1 MSEKVTPKITPKQR
15 KAIES
20 LMTNANVLDAAKAA
34 GVSRQTIYRWMN
46 TDLAFQQALCK
57 AETEALTGLSR
68 SLVTLGVKATQTL
81 EQTLSD
87 QGSSAG
93 ARVRAADII
102 LGRLLQLRELVSL
115 EERISRLEQQIES
128 KNYRTQN

>member
-20 LMTNANVLDAAKAA
+20 LMTNANVLEAAKAA

-46 TDLAFQQALCK
+46 TDLAFQQALCR

-128 KNYRTQN
+128 KNQRTQN

>member
-1 MSEKVTPKITPKQR
+1 MTPKITPRQR
-15 KAIES
+15 RAVES
-20 LMTNANVLDAAKAA
+20 LMTNANVLEAAKAA

-46 TDLAFQQALCK
+46 TDLAFQQALCR

-87 QGSSAG
+87 QSSSSG

-115 EERISRLEQQIES
+115 EERISRLEQQLDN
-128 KNYRTQN
+128 KNRRTQN

>member
-1 MSEKVTPKITPKQR
+1 MSEKVTPKITPRQR
-15 KAIES
+15 RAVES
-20 LMTNANVLDAAKAA
+20 LMTNANVLEAAKAA

-46 TDLAFQQALCK
+46 TDLAFQQALCR

-87 QGSSAG
+87 QSSSSG

-115 EERISRLEQQIES
+115 EERISRLEQQLDN
-128 KNYRTQN
+128 KNRRTQN

>member
-1 MSEKVTPKITPKQR
+1 MTQGITPKQR

-20 LMTNANVLDAAKAA
+20 LMTNANVLEAAKAA

-46 TDLAFQQALCK
+46 TDVAFQQALCR

-87 QGSSAG
+87 QSSSAG

-102 LGRLLQLRELVSL
+102 LGQLLQLRELVSL
-115 EERISRLEQQIES
+115 EERISRLEQQLDN
-128 KNYRTQN
+128 KNHRTLN

>member
-1 MSEKVTPKITPKQR
+1 MNEKMTHTITPKQR

-20 LMTNANVLDAAKAA
+20 LLTNANVLEAAKAT

-46 TDLAFQQALCK
+46 MDLPFQQALSR

-68 SLVTLGVKATQTL
+68 SLVALGVKATQTL
-81 EQTLSD
+81 EKTLSD
-87 QGSSAG
+87 QDSSAG

-115 EERISRLEQQIES
+115 EERISRLEQHIEN
-128 KNYRTQN
+128 KKQRT

>member
-20 LMTNANVLDAAKAA
+20 LMANANVLEAAKAA
-34 GVSRQTIYRWMN
+34 RVSRQTIYRWMN
-46 TDLAFQQALCK
+46 TDQAFQQALCR

-68 SLVTLGVKATQTL
+68 SLVALGVKATQTL

-128 KNYRTQN
+128 KNQRTQN